1 MKKFSDIRGTPSKIG
16 SKLPDP
22 PMVVL
27 LQRKAIRLYP
37 NGQRIAL
44 YHNDRLNLDVSVP
57 YFPGKFGKELAY
69 GELKEDI
76 SLDEDQTIWKKLGAI
91 AKGKPGDV
99 AFPDG
104 TVMKNVQPATAAS
117 LKKLRDDLGLNTYN
131 KEKLANKVNLS
142 AADFT
147 DVVNFIKKNDL

>member
-1 MKKFSDIRGTPSKIG
+1 MKKLSDIRGTPTKIG

-57 YFPGKFGKELAY
+57 YFPGKFGKEPGF
-69 GELKEDI
+69 GELKENI
-76 SLDEDQTIWKKLGAI
+76 SLDEDSTIWKKLGAI
-91 AKGKPGDV
+91 AKGKPGDITFSNGAV
-99 AFPDG
+99 L
-104 TVMKNVQPATAAS
+104 KNVQPSVAAS
-117 LKKLRDDLGLNTYN
+117 IKKLRDDLGLNTYN
-131 KEKLANKVNLS
+131 KEKLANKVN
-142 AADFT
+142 ATPADFN
-147 DVVNFIKKNDL
+147 DVIKFIRKNDL